1 MANRGRG
8 FMSGGVWD
16 GEYESQTDIDVK
28 ARLDDLEG
36 AVDPGDTGTT
46 YSGVPQP
53 ATPYMI
59 AQRADP
65 NGKIF
70 TTVRFTSISNNL
82 KRFWFTH
89 KMIRPD
95 GTYGEAQVQRVD
107 VTAAMIAGDSCQV
120 EIEHAFRA
128 NRTIHL
134 VKIKGKFTTT
144 VSDDGGNT
152 DQNPPEA
159 TYVDEQSPGETSQ
172 TELASFS
179 TGAGVVGPQV
189 DNEVYNSKLKW
200 NAPNYIKPDGVTDN
214 QGGTAPANALGMFR
228 RPLVGQQR
236 GGDPTRFVTTAAAEL
251 NYWINSGSVAPAIAF
266 TGGSVDQDVC
276 CKTQQTPWDNSEP
289 FMCGAVLLRVGVFS
303 ALDLD
308 FSLWVFLEDSV
319 QGRIAS
325 ARIAGVG
332 AKASSSQWQ
341 FVQFDEATVSSS
353 YSPGAAS
360 RQWIRWGLRQ
370 TSLVGGTLSGGRQIL
385 MYKPQAGNM
394 VGAWK
399 PHSNDRVQTNDP
411 TSSAPTG
418 GGGRG
423 SAGVGITGHE
433 TPAGEGGQV
442 IRGNV
447 N

>member
-179 TGAGVVGPQV
+179 TGAGIIGPQV
-189 DNEVYNSKLKW
+189 DNEAYNTKYKYEALVYTKPNGLVDNAGAPPASALAMHRFPVAGLQIGGDNARAITPVVGNQTYW
-200 NAPNYIKPDGVTDN
+200 DISTTNAPCVNFTAFAPDQDLCGRLQQKPFDAGE
-214 QGGTAPANALGMFR
+214 AFL
-228 RPLVGQQR
+228 
-236 GGDPTRFVTTAAAEL
+236 AAAAFRLLGTWLVNADL
-251 NYWINSGSVAPAIAF
+251 N
-266 TGGSVDQDVC
+266 
-276 CKTQQTPWDNSEP
+276 
-289 FMCGAVLLRVGVFS
+289 
-303 ALDLD
+303 DLECY
-308 FSLWVFLEDSV
+308 LEDSV
-319 QGRIAS
+319 AGRIATT
-325 ARIAGVG
+325 RIAGIG
-332 AKASSSQWQ
+332 GKADRFTWQ
-341 FVQFDEATVSSS
+341 TLQFEATTVSAL
-353 YSPGAAS
+353 YVPTAAS
-360 RQWIRWGLRQ
+360 KQWFRVGLR
-370 TSLVGGTLSGGRQIL
+370 GGIPLGGGRAL
-385 MYKPQAGNM
+385 MMYKFQVGNM
-394 VGAWK
+394 QGAWK
-399 PHSNDRVQTNDP
+399 PHPNDRGQEGNP
-411 TSSAPTG
+411 TSAPPNA
-418 GGGRG
+418 
-423 SAGVGITGHE
+423 SAGRAVCSVGTSGSE
-433 TPAGEGGQV
+433 TPSGSGGQI